1 MKKLIL
7 VLLVACTIQIST
19 QQNQQLS
26 SRPCNINRD
35 LSLEYGRATYQ
46 ILVESFRSAAIRGN
60 FHFVYAPNSIWI
72 MVAAIAEGA
81 DFLTQQKL
89 FKYLNLPYD
98 PCIRQAYY
106 QLAIT
111 RAFSSNDVYID
122 NLRLWLFDYGVTLS
136 RSWYDVAVK
145 NSLLEVS
152 RAPIRSNPV
161 AAANKIRRIMS
172 SPLPRINLRGNSA
185 LLETLDYDGFWTT
198 GFEDAVIKRAPF
210 YNLKGKQIGAVD
222 MMWMQR
228 TIRMGYNEDL
238 QVKILELPV
247 GLNGRYRL
255 LFGMAVGTANLDT
268 IRTTV
273 TGDIVTK
280 CIESLRLSLV
290 PIFLAIPL
298 LEIENLNDMKAV
310 MGDLGYNQ
318 LFTDPGVTRYISNPP
333 ALPSS
338 YLQRTS
344 IVFNTT
350 GLKYTPSEPEPAEGA
365 YTGLDPILG
374 REYIADRPFVFS
386 LYDAKTWACLWC
398 AAYSKP
404 TYT

>member
-7 VLLVACTIQIST
+7 VLLVASTIQIST

-35 LSLEYGRATYQ
+35 LSLEYGRASYQ
-46 ILVESFRSAAIRGN
+46 IFVETFRSVIIRGN

-72 MVAAIAEGA
+72 MVAAIAEGT

-89 FKYLNLPYD
+89 FKHLNLPYD

-106 QLAIT
+106 QLATT
-111 RAFSSNDVYID
+111 RAFSSNDVYVD

-145 NSLLEVS
+145 NSLLEIS

-185 LLETLDYDGFWTT
+185 LLETLDYDGLWTT
-198 GFEDAVIKRAPF
+198 AFENALIERAPF

-228 TIRMGYNEDL
+228 RIRIGYNEEL
-238 QVKILELPV
+238 KTKILELPV
-247 GLNGRYRL
+247 GSNGRYRIL
-255 LFGMAVGTANLDT
+255 IGMPIENANLDT

-273 TGDIVTK
+273 TADIVAK
-280 CIESLRLSLV
+280 CIESLTLSLI
-290 PIFLAIPL
+290 PIFVAIPL
-298 LEIENLNDMKAV
+298 LEIDSLNDMKAV
-310 MGDLGYNQ
+310 LGDAGYNE
-318 LFTDPGVTRYISNPP
+318 LFTDPDVSRYISNPP

-338 YLQRTS
+338 YLQRAS
-344 IVFNTT
+344 VVLNTT

-365 YTGLDPILG
+365 YTGLDPIVG
-374 REYIADRPFVFS
+374 RKFIADRPFAFS
-386 LYDAKTWACLWC
+386 LHDAKTWSCLWC
-398 AAYSKP
+398 GAYSRP